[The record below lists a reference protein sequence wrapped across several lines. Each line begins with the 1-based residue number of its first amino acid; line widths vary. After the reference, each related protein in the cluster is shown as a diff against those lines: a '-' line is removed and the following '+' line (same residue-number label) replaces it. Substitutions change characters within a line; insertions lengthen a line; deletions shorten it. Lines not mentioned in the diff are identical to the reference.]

1 MDKDVDLHSRQ
12 DAVLLARDD
21 SGAGALAR
29 RSVDFA
35 RRLPALGRVIQAF
48 APQRATEA
56 PEATRPSWFK
66 ITFVLLVLAPSFAT
80 IVYFAF
86 LASDQYVSE
95 TRFAVRN
102 APSVEGGGDGKNML
116 ASLIGGTGSASEDAY
131 VVTSYIR
138 SRAIIDDLAPLI
150 DLRAVFR
157 RPEADFWAR
166 LPKNASPEA
175 MLDYWNTMVWTYI
188 DGPSG
193 IVTVRARAFRADD
206 ALALTKAVITL
217 SEKLANDVS
226 ARARADTMRRAE
238 IEVRRSGGLVEAALQ
253 DMRRYRETEG
263 FISPLAAAT
272 SASQLL
278 MQAMGDKIRME
289 NDLFVATRA
298 MSPNA
303 PTLRDLKTRVEVV
316 DDQIAQLKAK
326 LTGDSKE
333 GRSVSTSLVRFEEL
347 ELKRIFAEKLFSMA
361 QDSLERARLAAE
373 RQNIYVSVFVPPGL
387 PEEARYP
394 ERLGFSIVIPMGLLI
409 IWGIGAL
416 IVATVEDHRI

>member
-1 MDKDVDLHSRQ
+1 M
-12 DAVLLARDD
+12 
-21 SGAGALAR
+21 
-29 RSVDFA
+29 
-35 RRLPALGRVIQAF
+35 
-48 APQRATEA
+48 
-56 PEATRPSWFK
+56 
-66 ITFVLLVLAPSFAT
+66 
-80 IVYFAF
+80 
-86 LASDQYVSE
+86 ASD
-95 TRFAVRN
+95 
-102 APSVEGGGDGKNML
+102 
-116 ASLIGGTGSASEDAY
+116 DAY

-138 SRAIIDDLAPLI
+138 SRAIIDDLAPI
-150 DLRAVFR
+150 INLRAIFQ

-166 LPKNASPEA
+166 LGEHVSAETL
-175 MLDYWNTMVWTYI
+175 LDYWNKMVSTYI

-193 IVTVRARAFRADD
+193 IVTVRARAFRRED
-206 ALALTKAVITL
+206 ALALTKVIITL

-238 IEVRRSGGLVEAALQ
+238 EEVRRSEGMVEAALQ

-263 FISPLAAAT
+263 FISPIAAAT

-303 PTLRDLKTRVEVV
+303 PTLQDLKTRLQVV
-316 DDQIAQLKAK
+316 DDQIAKLKAS

-347 ELKRIFAEKLFSMA
+347 ELKRTFAERLFSMA
-361 QDSLERARLAAE
+361 QDSLERSRLAAE
-373 RQNIYVSVFVPPGL
+373 RQNVYVSVFVPPGL